1 MLRVLAITR
10 RPLSSAPRTA
20 VTATGATR
28 APGAHATDPRLLEF
42 AAKTATPAT
51 LRELYEVGRAR
62 DAVRAAAFLHAEL
75 PIRMAQRICDLRDL
89 FGDEV
94 ADLAAYYE
102 GAVYELAATAPPT
115 DAATERA
122 FAKTLSA
129 LMSDARAVPR
139 ALAAAVRRRNAGPM
153 AARLSGAAPG
163 AAGGLDAAAW
173 VERLAFDDRLA
184 SFFTA
189 RVGLRLLV
197 EHYLALRDP
206 AAPPGLLAECRP
218 AAVARDAA
226 GAVVALARDAY
237 GGAAPAIDV
246 VGDDGAELTY
256 VPGHM
261 RFALLELLKNAAR
274 ASVERDP
281 GAAPPPIR
289 VVVADGVE
297 DVTFKVADEGGGC
310 ARSTRHSMWSWFW
323 SSGASLGAQGGGLG
337 LPLTRCLARYFGGD
351 LALRPLEGHGTDA
364 YLHLSKLGDRCEALP
379 RAVARSPANSDST
392 TVRVSEA
399 YAFFD
404 EHGLDPH
411 REARRRPPPPSVD
424 S

>member
-1 MLRVLAITR
+1 
-10 RPLSSAPRTA
+10 
-20 VTATGATR
+20 
-28 APGAHATDPRLLEF
+28 
-42 AAKTATPAT
+42 
-51 LRELYEVGRAR
+51 
-62 DAVRAAAFLHAEL
+62 
-75 PIRMAQRICDLRDL
+75 
-89 FGDEV
+89 
-94 ADLAAYYE
+94 
-102 GAVYELAATAPPT
+102 
-115 DAATERA
+115 
-122 FAKTLSA
+122 
-129 LMSDARAVPR
+129 MSDSQSVPR

-163 AAGGLDAAAW
+163 AASGALDTAEW
-173 VERLAFDDRLA
+173 VDRLAFDERLA

-206 AAPPGLLAECRP
+206 AAPPGMLTECRP
-218 AAVARDAA
+218 AAVAKDAA
-226 GAVVALARDAY
+226 DEVARLSRRAY
-237 GGAAPAIDV
+237 GASPAIEI
-246 VGDDGAELTY
+246 VGDAAAELTY
-256 VPGHM
+256 VPSHM
-261 RFALLELLKNAAR
+261 KYAALELLKNAAR
-274 ASVERDP
+274 ASVERDSLN
-281 GAAPPPIR
+281 PPPIR
-289 VVVADGVE
+289 VVIADGVE
-297 DVTFKVADEGGGC
+297 DVTLKVADEGGGC

-411 REARRRPPPPSVD
+411 REARRHPPPGPSC
-424 S
+424 